1 MVNATA
7 ISHFIRMDVSKSLE
21 DIPRINASQDRLTA
35 YKSLVDEC
43 VAKDVPD
50 QIQHLVDHLM
60 KESVQLVVSR
70 PALEYLCA
78 EIGKLKDD
86 PLRALCQYA
95 IAKIE
100 PRISSFDIA
109 DETLKIHLSD
119 ILINEED
126 YCEAARILS
135 TINLEAGAR
144 NVSPEKKASMYIK
157 IAELYL
163 QADDTVT
170 AETFIKK
177 ASPLVHALK
186 DLQQR
191 MRFQVS
197 FGRILDAKRM
207 FLDAARRFY
216 TISTEVGSL
225 IESDDLLQLLNKA
238 IVCAILAKAGPQR
251 SRMLGALFKDAR
263 THDSQ
268 HFRVLES
275 MYKQRILRKQDISAF
290 DSSLMAHQQALL
302 ADGSTVLEKAVTEH
316 NMLSCAKLYN
326 NIAFKELGDLL
337 GIDEEKAE
345 IIAANM
351 ICENRLNGTID
362 QIDGLLYFS
371 KDNSEV
377 STSITGQGKGG
388 RGKNLA
394 IQNWDSK
401 ISNICTSLHNC
412 VETIVKEYP
421 EMRS

>member
-1 MVNATA
+1 
-7 ISHFIRMDVSKSLE
+7 MDLSKSLE
-21 DIPRINASQDRLTA
+21 KVTQISSTQDRLVA
-35 YKSLVDEC
+35 YKELVNEC
-43 VAKDVPD
+43 INKDVPD
-50 QIQHLVDHLM
+50 QIQHLIDHLM
-60 KESVQLVVSR
+60 QENVQPVLSR
-70 PALEYLCA
+70 PAMEYLCA
-78 EIGKLKDD
+78 EIGKLKDE

-100 PRISSFDIA
+100 PRIASFDVA
-109 DETLKIHLSD
+109 DETVKVHLSD

-126 YCEAARILS
+126 YCEAARILG
-135 TINLEAGAR
+135 TINLDTGAR
-144 NVSPEKKASMYIK
+144 NVAPEKKASMYIK

-177 ASPLVHALK
+177 ASPLVHALQ
-186 DLQQR
+186 DLQQK

-207 FLDAARRFY
+207 FLEAARRFY

-225 IESDDLLQLLNKA
+225 IENDDLLQLINKA

-263 THDSQ
+263 THQSK

-275 MYKQRILRKQDISAF
+275 MYKQRILRRQDIATF
-290 DSSLMAHQQALL
+290 DKSLMPHQQALL

-316 NMLSCAKLYN
+316 NMLACAKLYN
-326 NIAFKELGDLL
+326 NITFKELGGLL

-351 ICENRLNGTID
+351 ISENRLSGMID

-371 KDNSEV
+371 KDNSN
-377 STSITGQGKGG
+377 SDNKQGGN
-388 RGKNLA
+388 RKNIA
-394 IQNWDSK
+394 IQTWDSK
-401 ISNICTSLHNC
+401 ISNICTTLHTC
-412 VETIVKEYP
+412 VETIVKQYP
-421 EMRS
+421 DMKSTVRR